1 MSTETRSL
9 YVRIRKNWPAAAAAL
24 LGLAAVAITTPAGAK
39 DWKAVRVG
47 TDATYPPFESV
58 NPKGEIVGWEI
69 DYAKALC
76 EHMKITCTFQNQDW
90 DGIIPALLAGKFDV
104 IISSMNVTPPR
115 AEKVAFSD
123 VYYSTP
129 PAFMGPASEK
139 SNDVSPEKL
148 KGKTIGAQSSTVFAN
163 YLSKFY
169 KDSEVKLY
177 PGGDEAQIE
186 LANGR
191 LDYVMVDAIVA
202 QTFIDKSG
210 NGCCRVITTVKR
222 LPDIFGPGVGAA
234 FRKEDTD
241 LRDMFNKAIAD
252 MVSDGSFDKI
262 AAQYFK
268 IDIKPKQ

>member
-1 MSTETRSL
+1 M
-9 YVRIRKNWPAAAAAL
+9 RIRKNWPAAAAAL

-148 KGKTIGAQSSTVFAN
+148 KGKTIGAQSSAWPGRRRSPRTRAWDGAP
-163 YLSKFY
+163 SWA
-169 KDSEVKLY
+169 
-177 PGGDEAQIE
+177 PGGSVSPKTSERTTRSRA
-186 LANGR
+186 R
-191 LDYVMVDAIVA
+191 SW
-202 QTFIDKSG
+202 SG
-210 NGCCRVITTVKR
+210 G
-222 LPDIFGPGVGAA
+222 
-234 FRKEDTD
+234 
-241 LRDMFNKAIAD
+241 
-252 MVSDGSFDKI
+252 
-262 AAQYFK
+262 
-268 IDIKPKQ
+268 